1 MQMTPMDIRG
11 KTFVKRVRGYQPSE
25 VDRFLQ
31 EAAEGFET
39 VYRENFELKE
49 TVERLE
55 TELAH
60 YKTLESMLQQS
71 LVLAQQTAA
80 EVKEAAGR
88 EAELIIRE
96 AEAASKRRLSQME
109 EKWTEIQAEIQ
120 GLLRR
125 RELVRTQLKSFL
137 EAQLALAF
145 SFEGDKVSSEED
157 KVSS

>member
-1 MQMTPMDIRG
+1 MQMTPMDMRG
-11 KTFVKRVRGYQPSE
+11 KTFVRRIRGYEPAE

-31 EAAEGFET
+31 EAAEGFEA

-55 TELAH
+55 TELAN
-60 YKTLESMLQQS
+60 YKTLEELLRQS
-71 LVLAQQTAA
+71 LVLAQKTAA

-96 AEAASKRRLSQME
+96 AEAESKRRLSQME

-137 EAQLALAF
+137 EAQLAFAL
-145 SFEGDKVSSEED
+145 SSEED